1 MLIPG
6 GQIWFLTYILHS
18 CSPFIVVPFLVVKPV
33 LMYIYVFIFF
43 VYLRTVSTTLQEVS
57 VKDVCLVSMEMLPE
71 VHRWTVNPVSV
82 QP

>member
-6 GQIWFLTYILHS
+6 GQIWFLTYITQLQSFYCRSFPS
-18 CSPFIVVPFLVVKPV
+18 CQTCGDVHLCIF
-33 LMYIYVFIFF
+33 FF